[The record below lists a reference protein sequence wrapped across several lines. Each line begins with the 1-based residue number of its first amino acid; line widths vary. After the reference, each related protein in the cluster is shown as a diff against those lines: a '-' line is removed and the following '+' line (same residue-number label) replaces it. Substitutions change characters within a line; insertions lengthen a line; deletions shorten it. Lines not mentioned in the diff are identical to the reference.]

1 MPTAIRIGGNRN
13 IRITVNTTAEALAST
28 PMKVKSVIKKR
39 INAMGV
45 SLF

>member
-1 MPTAIRIGGNRN
+1 MTTAIRISGNRSK
-13 IRITVNTTAEALAST
+13 RITVTTTTEALASA

-45 SLF
+45 SSF